1 MWCCWCIQII
11 LKGFGTLFFALLKD
25 HNYPHVCLYVG
36 YFCSTNSTFVVFDT
50 SMLFPIMLE
59 QFCQGEE
66 FEMAIRTFV
75 APLVAAT
82 IEWRGLEAVA
92 QFVPFHPPRLWRPK
106 GATRNVTEHPSML
119 INTRSSTL
127 FKMEFNRFRA
137 SEKEVNTLQNSF
149 QFVYTKPHRYLDLGY
164 ISY

>member
-1 MWCCWCIQII
+1 MNSCGENSGDNVRRSGSFHHHESII
-11 LKGFGTLFFALLKD
+11 NHILHVEGPYVVLLMYSNYSKRFWDFVLALLKD

-75 APLVAAT
+75 APLVAAS

-92 QFVPFHPPRLWRPK
+92 QFVPFHPPRL
-106 GATRNVTEHPSML
+106 
-119 INTRSSTL
+119 
-127 FKMEFNRFRA
+127 
-137 SEKEVNTLQNSF
+137 
-149 QFVYTKPHRYLDLGY
+149 
-164 ISY
+164 